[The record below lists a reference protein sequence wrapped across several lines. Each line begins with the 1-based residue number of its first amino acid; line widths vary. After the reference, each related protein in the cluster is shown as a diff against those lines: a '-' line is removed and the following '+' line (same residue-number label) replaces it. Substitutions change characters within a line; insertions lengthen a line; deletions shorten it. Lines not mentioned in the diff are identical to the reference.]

1 MKNFLLLIIL
11 TFSSLVLFS
20 QSAESLEAK
29 LAEAKTSSDKMELKF
44 ELAKLYADTKREKAL
59 EYIKDAY
66 IIANGKKDYYLM
78 AQISYLEGSI
88 YEKKKDRPRAISRY
102 KVTQDNAKRASDG
115 EYQLKSLDKLASL
128 QASGGKYKE
137 AYGYMKERS
146 RLTGRSGGG
155 SSSSGVS
162 SGKLVKAEKA
172 ITKLINE
179 KTKLSNENRRLE
191 KDKRALKEE
200 VFSLENKMKTGS
212 STLTPEQKRIL
223 EELDAKEKQ
232 LENLASEKERADRK
246 RKELQKKYNELSKE
260 ELEQEAALKDAQIEQ
275 EKQKNF
281 RNILMGAIG
290 SLLLFALLLFG
301 RLRANRKAKKEI
313 EKKSK
318 EIDEERKRSDELL
331 LNILPAQIASE
342 LKDKGR
348 VKAKKFE
355 EVSVLFTDF
364 KNFSGIAERMTPDQL
379 VDELD
384 HCFKAFDYIIGQYD
398 SIEKIKTIGDAY
410 MCAIGL
416 NSNRSNVE
424 ELIKASLE
432 MQEFMEDY
440 KLDRS
445 RNNKPFFEAR
455 IGIHTGPVV
464 AGIVGFNKFA
474 YDIWGDTVNIA
485 SRMESNGQVGKVNI
499 SESTYNK
506 IRSRYPCEHRGK
518 ISAKNKG
525 MIDMYFVKKPY
536 ASQTA

>member
-1 MKNFLLLIIL
+1 MKNIFLLLLL
-11 TFSSLVLFS
+11 TFSSIVLFS
-20 QSAESLEAK
+20 QSAETLEAK
-29 LAEAKTSSDKMELKF
+29 LAEATSSSDKMELKY
-44 ELAKLYADTKREKAL
+44 ELAKLYADSKRDKAL
-59 EYIKDAY
+59 SYLKDAGSY
-66 IIANGKKDYYLM
+66 AVKKKDYFMM
-78 AQISYLEGSI
+78 ANISYLEGVI
-88 YEKKKDRPRAISRY
+88 YENKKDRPRAISRY
-102 KVTQDNAKRASDG
+102 EAAKDSGLRAGDS
-115 EYQLKSLDKLASL
+115 QIQIKALDKLGGL
-128 QASGGKYKE
+128 QASAGKYKE
-137 AYGYMKERS
+137 AYAYMQERS
-146 RLTGRSGGG
+146 KLGGRPGG
-155 SSSSGVS
+155 SAQ
-162 SGKLVKAEKA
+162 LAKAERA

-179 KTKLSNENRRLE
+179 KATLNNKNRSLE

-223 EELDAKEKQ
+223 EELDEKEKQ
-232 LENLASEKERADRK
+232 LEDLASEKARADRK
-246 RKELQKKYNELSKE
+246 RRELEKKYNELSKE
-260 ELEQEAALKDAQIEQ
+260 ELAQEALLKDAEIEQ

-281 RNILMGAIG
+281 RNILIGAIG
-290 SLLLFALLLFG
+290 SLVLFALLLFG

-313 EKKSK
+313 EAKSK
-318 EIDEERKRSDELL
+318 EIDAERKRSDELL
-331 LNILPAQIASE
+331 LNILPTQIAAE

-348 VKAKKFE
+348 VKAKKFND
-355 EVSVLFTDF
+355 VSVLFTDF
-364 KNFSGIAERMTPDQL
+364 KNFSGIAERMTPAQL

-416 NSNRSNVE
+416 NSTKFNVE
-424 ELIKASLE
+424 DLIKASLE

-440 KLDRS
+440 KMDRV
-445 RNNKPFFEAR
+445 RNNKPYFEAR

-499 SESTYNK
+499 SESTFNK
-506 IRSRYPCEHRGK
+506 IRSRFPCEHRGK

-536 ASQTA
+536 ASGMA